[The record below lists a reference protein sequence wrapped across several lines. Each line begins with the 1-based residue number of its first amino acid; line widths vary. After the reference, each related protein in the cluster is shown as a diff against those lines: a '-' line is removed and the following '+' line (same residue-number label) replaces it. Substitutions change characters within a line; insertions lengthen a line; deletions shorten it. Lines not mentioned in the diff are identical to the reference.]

1 MINHKRHNVNPKS
14 TIRDIKTNLLLILNI
29 LLDLF
34 LLFCYYIYMKIITQK
49 SSVTEFQLRPS
60 SISLFDT
67 MGTDYLLSL
76 KPHDTDQ
83 NKNLWTLH
91 ITIKDTGEKGILVTS
106 RGETRIFK
114 DVNTAVDLVKKYSSK
129 FKNLELTFS
138 NVKAKAE
145 TYEQV

>member
-1 MINHKRHNVNPKS
+1 MKLITPK
-14 TIRDIKTNLLLILNI
+14 N
-29 LLDLF
+29 
-34 LLFCYYIYMKIITQK
+34 
-49 SSVTEFQLRPS
+49 SVPEFQLRPS

-67 MGTDYLLSL
+67 MGTDYLLFL

-114 DVNTAVDLVKKYSSK
+114 DVNTAVELVKKYSSK

-138 NVKAKAE
+138 NVKAKSAA
-145 TYEQV
+145 YEQV